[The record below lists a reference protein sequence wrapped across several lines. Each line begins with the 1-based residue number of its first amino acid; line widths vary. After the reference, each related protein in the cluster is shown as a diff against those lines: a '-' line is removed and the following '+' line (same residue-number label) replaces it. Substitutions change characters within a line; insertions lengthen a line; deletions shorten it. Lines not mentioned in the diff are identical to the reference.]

1 MPYFI
6 PKGFSILMY
15 EFLLKWL
22 QPFVLIAIVL
32 LLMPLIGRLWSLLVY
47 GNRTILHPFLEWL
60 ETATY
65 RVTGINPQ
73 EEMTW
78 EQYAKNVILF
88 NVCGAVILFLILV
101 FQAYLPWNPQ
111 QFTGIPWTSAINT
124 AISFMTNTD
133 WQSYP
138 GETTL
143 SYGSQMLGLTTQNFL
158 SAATGSAV
166 LMAFIRGLT
175 KKSPGTIG
183 NFWCDLVRSI
193 VYLLLP
199 LAILLSLLLV
209 GQGVVQ
215 TLSPY
220 YLVETLDSG
229 SQVIPTGPVASQA
242 AIKIIGTNGGGFFNA
257 NSAHPFENPTP
268 LSNFLQIIFILA
280 LPASMVYAYGLLIR
294 SMRHAWLILGV
305 MCVIW
310 LGGLILASYSDSLE
324 NPVLNEQPVWEGKEV
339 RFSPL
344 SSLLW
349 ATATTVTS
357 NGSVNMMHESLS
369 PLAGGV
375 VLFNMMLGEVSFG
388 GIGVGL
394 CSMIMFILLTVF
406 LCGLMVGRTP
416 EYKGKKLNKQD
427 IQWIVCAILTPNILI
442 LLGAGVASVLPI
454 AQASLST
461 FGPHGLTEL
470 LYAFTSAAANN
481 GSSFAGLNAN
491 TPFFNLVLAGVM
503 LLARLVVVVASLALA
518 GSFANKKA
526 VPISI
531 GTLST
536 DNLLFAIL
544 LLSTI
549 LIIGGLS
556 FLPALSLGPIV
567 EHLLML
573 QGQAFPFT
581 GDS

>member
-1 MPYFI
+1 MHDF
-6 PKGFSILMY
+6 F
-15 EFLLKWL
+15 LKWL
-22 QPFVLIAIVL
+22 QPFVLTATVL
-32 LLMPLIGRLWSLLVY
+32 LLAPLLGGLWSLLVY
-47 GNRTILHPFLEWL
+47 GNRTVLHPILGWL
-60 ETATY
+60 ETITY
-65 RVTGINPQ
+65 RVAGINPQ

-78 EQYAKNVILF
+78 GQYAKNMVLF
-88 NVCGAVILFLILV
+88 NLLGALLLFLILV
-101 FQAYLPWNPQ
+101 FQSYLPWNPQ
-111 QFTGIPWTSAINT
+111 HFADISWSLAINI

-133 WQSYP
+133 WQSYS

-143 SYGSQMLGLTTQNFL
+143 SYASQMLGLTTQNFL

-166 LMAFIRGLT
+166 LMAFIRGLA
-175 KKSPGTIG
+175 KKTPGSIG

-199 LAILLSLLLV
+199 LAIIFSLFLV
-209 GQGVVQ
+209 SQGTVQ

-220 YLVETLDSG
+220 YTVETLEG
-229 SQVIPTGPVASQA
+229 ASQTIPTGPVASQT

-257 NSAHPFENPTP
+257 NGAHPFENPTP
-268 LSNFLQIIFILA
+268 LSNFLQIVFILA
-280 LPASMVYAYGLLIR
+280 IPASMAYAYGLLIG
-294 SMRHAWLILGV
+294 SMRHAWLILSV

-310 LGGLILASYSDSLE
+310 FGGLIVASYSDNLE
-324 NPVLNEQPVWEGKEV
+324 NPILNEEPVWEGKEV
-339 RFSPL
+339 RFAPL

-349 ATATTVTS
+349 ATATTATS

-375 VLFNMMLGEVSFG
+375 VLFNMMLGEIAFG

-394 CSMIMFILLTVF
+394 CSMIIFILLTVF
-406 LCGLMVGRTP
+406 LCGLMIGRTP

-427 IQWIVCAILTPNILI
+427 IQWVVFAILTPNILI
-442 LLGAGVASVLPI
+442 LLGAGIASVLPL
-454 AQASLST
+454 AQTSLST

-470 LYAFTSAAANN
+470 LYAFTSSAANN
-481 GSSFAGLNAN
+481 GSSFAGLDSNN
-491 TPFFNLVLAGVM
+491 LFFNLTLAAVM
-503 LLARLVVVVASLALA
+503 LVSRFVLLIASIALA
-518 GSFANKKA
+518 GSFANKKNT
-526 VPISI
+526 PITV

-536 DNLLFAIL
+536 DNVLFAVL

-549 LIIGGLS
+549 TIIGGLS

-573 QGQAFPFT
+573 QGQAFPFS
-581 GDS
+581 GGS